1 MDIVLKIKEE
11 LNVEKW
17 QVEAAV
23 KLIDEG
29 NTIPF
34 ISRYRKEVTG
44 SLNDEQLRNLHERL
58 VYLRNLEEK
67 KEQVLG
73 SIEEQG
79 KLTEELREKI
89 AAAET
94 LVVVE
99 DLYRPYRPKRKTR
112 ASVAKEKGLDGLA
125 EFILAQ
131 SATAPVLEE
140 AAKYVT
146 GEDVEDEKKVKSPE
160 EALQGAKDIIA
171 ESISDNA
178 DYRSYI
184 REATVDEGIITS
196 TAKDEKAES
205 VYEMYYNFEEPV
217 KKIAGHRVLA
227 LNRGEAEKV
236 LTVKVNA
243 PVERILMFLAKKTIT
258 ADNPFTTPILKEVI
272 EDSYERLISPAIER
286 EIRNDLTEKAEDGAI
301 AVFGKNL
308 EQLLLQPPI
317 AGKVVLGWD
326 PAFRTGCKLAVVDPT
341 GKVLDTKVIYPTA
354 PQNKVEEAK
363 TELKRL
369 IKKYNVDLISVGN
382 GTASRESEQ
391 VIVDLLKELDRPVQY
406 VIVNEAGASV
416 YSASKLATEEFPN
429 FDVGQRSAASIARRL
444 QDPLAE
450 LVKIDPQ
457 SIGVGQYQHDM
468 NQKKL
473 SEALSGVVEDSVNK
487 VGVDLNTASV
497 SLLEYISGINKTIA
511 KNIVDYRETNGRFTN
526 RKQLL
531 KVAKLGPKAF
541 EQCAGFMRILD
552 GDNPLDATSVH
563 PESYEAAMKLL
574 DKLGLTMEDIRLAQ
588 KKAAADKAL
597 GKRDSGVTTAKATGN
612 VTAASGGKTSDQ
624 KKQTAARQKTIQVRN
639 TNTAMGKALAA
650 AMGGVV
656 LDGGAENAGG
666 KTDKAQNNRD
676 DQRSQSKPG
685 AQATTGS
692 ISSLERRIKDK
703 KMLAEELGI
712 GEITLTDILKE
723 LEKPARDPR
732 DDMPKPI
739 LRSDVLDM
747 KDLKPGMILKGT
759 VRNVIDFGV
768 FVDIGVHQDGLVHI
782 SQITERFIKHPLEAV
797 SVGDI
802 VEVQVLGVDAAKKR
816 ISLTMKINA
825 EKK

>member
-1 MDIVLKIKEE
+1 MDIILQIKEE
-11 LNVEKW
+11 LKVEKW

-44 SLNDEQLRNLHERL
+44 SLNDEQLRELHERL
-58 VYLRNLEEK
+58 TYLRNLEDK
-67 KEQVLG
+67 KEQVLK

-79 KLTEELREKI
+79 QLTEELKEKI
-89 AAAET
+89 LAAQT

-112 ASVAKEKGLDGLA
+112 ASIAKEKGLEPLA
-125 EFILAQ
+125 QYILAQ
-131 SATAPVLEE
+131 NATVAVEEE
-140 AAKYVT
+140 AAKYVS
-146 GEDVEDEKKVKSPE
+146 EEKEVATVA
-160 EALQGAKDIIA
+160 EAIQGAKDIIA
-171 ESISDNA
+171 ESISDEA
-178 DYRSYI
+178 EHRLYI
-184 REATVDEGIITS
+184 RNATMEEGVITS
-196 TAKDEKAES
+196 VAKDEKAQS
-205 VYEMYYNFEEPV
+205 VYEMYYQFEEAV
-217 KKIAGHRVLA
+217 KKVAGHRVLA

-243 PVERILMFLAKKTIT
+243 PVERIIRYLETKILTS
-258 ADNPFTTPILKEVI
+258 DNEYTTPILKDVVQ
-272 EDSYERLISPAIER
+272 DSYERLIAPAIER
-286 EIRNDLTEKAEDGAI
+286 EIRNELTEKAEDGAI
-301 AVFGKNL
+301 NVFGKNL

-326 PAFRTGCKLAVVDPT
+326 PAFRTGCKLAVVDAT

-363 TELKRL
+363 KELKKL
-369 IKKYNVDLISVGN
+369 ISKYDIDLISVGK
-382 GTASRESEQ
+382 GTASREPEQ
-391 VIVDLLKELDRPVQY
+391 VIVELLKELDKPVQY

-450 LVKIDPQ
+450 LVKIDPK

-487 VGVDLNTASV
+487 VGVDLNTASA

-511 KNIVDYRETNGRFTN
+511 KNIVEYREANGRFTN

-531 KVAKLGPKAF
+531 KVAKLGPKAY

-563 PESYEAAMKLL
+563 PESYEATMKLL
-574 DKLGLTMEDIRLAQ
+574 DKLGLTMEDVKEAQ
-588 KKAAADKAL
+588 KKAAAEKA
-597 GKRDSGVTTAKATGN
+597 SAKKAP
-612 VTAASGGKTSDQ
+612 APKKQPKPQ
-624 KKQTAARQKTIQVRN
+624 KKQVQVRN

-650 AMGGVV
+650 AMGGVSFEEEKSAKSV
-656 LDGGAENAGG
+656 KETVNEI
-666 KTDKAQNNRD
+666 
-676 DQRSQSKPG
+676 SV
-685 AQATTGS
+685 
-692 ISSLERRIKDK
+692 SSLEKRIKNK
-703 KMLAEELGI
+703 KLVAEELGI

-782 SQITERFIKHPLEAV
+782 SQITEKFIKHPLEAV

-802 VEVQVLGVDAAKKR
+802 VDVQVLDCDVAKKR
-816 ISLTMKINA
+816 ISLTMKI
-825 EKK
+825 KKQ